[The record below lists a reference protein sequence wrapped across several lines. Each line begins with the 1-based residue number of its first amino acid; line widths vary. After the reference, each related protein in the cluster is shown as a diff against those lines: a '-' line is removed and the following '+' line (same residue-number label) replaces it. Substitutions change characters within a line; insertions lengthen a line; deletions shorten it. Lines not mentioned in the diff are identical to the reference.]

1 MRRSRTTSPSAPD
14 ARVRHLRRALTLA
27 TALALVAGCGA
38 QLDDAQRAALAA
50 NEAGAT
56 TTVVVDGPVA
66 GDAPVA
72 ADGTASTVARGAPV
86 VGGRTATTAP
96 AVDSCRPQPVD
107 EVGVTDT
114 QITLGNIS
122 MVSGPIPGAGQT
134 GIDGTR
140 AYLEHINSQ
149 GGICGRKLKL
159 ITGDDRTDS
168 GQNRIEAK
176 RLSGQAFGLVGG
188 ASIVDSGTA
197 DAVEG
202 TDVPV
207 IQVAVADNSLRSR
220 NIFSPAPLDP
230 NGTTNG
236 SIPYWRWYKRTTG
249 LRRVGIVVVSL
260 AAARARGQTYVSDLA
275 AAGLEVAGVHE
286 VSLAET
292 NFVSVAQQLENEG
305 ADGVLGLLD
314 PVGSARLAKAIDQI
328 GFEPKVETYGN
339 QNYGRPFLDLADGA
353 AEGAIVALNHDIFEN
368 AANNPA
374 VARFLEWFRRT
385 APGHT
390 PDFYG
395 AMGWAS
401 ADMMVEALRAAGPA
415 PTRAKVLA
423 HLRQLTAFDAHGF
436 LALCNPA
443 GKVTAPTFVVAQVR
457 DGQWRRVY
465 PPTGFGDGT

>member
-1 MRRSRTTSPSAPD
+1 MWRSRTTSPSAPD
-14 ARVRHLRRALTLA
+14 EVRRPRRALALA
-27 TALALVAGCGA
+27 AAFALVAGCGA
-38 QLDDAQRAALAA
+38 RLDDDQLAALAA
-50 NEAGAT
+50 KDAGAT
-56 TTVVVDGPVA
+56 TTVVIDGPAA
-66 GDAPVA
+66 GDGSAA
-72 ADGTASTVARGAPV
+72 ADGTATTVAGGAPDI
-86 VGGRTATTAP
+86 GGQPATIADAP
-96 AVDSCRPQPVD
+96 DACRPQPVD
-107 EVGVTDT
+107 EVGVTDA
-114 QITLGNIS
+114 QITLGNVS

-202 TDVPV
+202 TNVPV
-207 IQVAVADNSLRSR
+207 VQVAVADQSLRSK

-236 SIPYWRWYKRTTG
+236 SIPMWRYFQRTTG
-249 LRRVGIVVVSL
+249 LQRMGLVVISL
-260 AAARARGQTYVSDLA
+260 AAARARGQTYVSDLR
-275 AAGLEVAGVHE
+275 AAGVEVAGVHE
-286 VSLAET
+286 VGLAET
-292 NFVSVAQQLENEG
+292 NFVSVAQQLKNEG

-314 PVGSARLAKAIDQI
+314 PVGSARLAKAIRQI
-328 GFEPKVETYGN
+328 GWEPKVMDFGN
-339 QNYGRPFLDLADGA
+339 QNYGRPFVDLAGDA
-353 AEGAIVALNHDIFEN
+353 AEGAVVPLNHDIFEN

-374 VARFLEWFRRT
+374 VARFVEWFRRT
-385 APGHT
+385 APGRT

-415 PTRAKVLA
+415 PTREKVLA
-423 HLRQLTAFDAHGF
+423 HLRQLTSFDAHGF
-436 LALCNPA
+436 LAPGNPA
-443 GKVTAPTFVVAQVR
+443 GKVTAPTFMVAQVR
-457 DGQWRRVY
+457 NGQWQRVY
-465 PPTGFGDGT
+465 PATGFGDGT